1 MNQLIG
7 KPESKLFMGMAM
19 SSVRTAGSKSGKL
32 SPSEW
37 WRRSRKED
45 LTFEPVNEILWN
57 LVWLPLKWN
66 VLNGTFTWHGTIY

>member
-32 SPSEW
+32 SPSE
-37 WRRSRKED
+37 
-45 LTFEPVNEILWN
+45 
-57 LVWLPLKWN
+57 
-66 VLNGTFTWHGTIY
+66 